1 MNRFIFI
8 FGLVILVFLA
18 SLSLAGIPKMI
29 NYQGML
35 TGLDGTTP
43 VANGNYPILFSI
55 YNTSSGGSSLWSH
68 TYNVSVT
75 NGLFN
80 IILGDSGAPINL
92 PFDTTYWLGIKVG
105 ADLELSP
112 RIQLTSVA
120 YAYRARVADSALVA
134 GAAGGEGGGWVDD
147 GTTVRLKAS
156 SDSVGIGTNDPKF
169 KTDIVI
175 PSGGGTALRLRTDG
189 TASNQETILR
199 FSNTNT
205 SSGDGSYSSYIVG
218 VRTNS
223 PTTGAQALAFG
234 TSSSSVPPTE
244 RMRIDPNGR
253 VGIGT
258 TSPNAKLEVYHTT
271 NGEIARFNNTQTSGW
286 IDFYEG
292 AIVRGYLGFGDDN
305 SLFTDQLGDALALR
319 SQAALQLGSG
329 TGSDLT
335 ILGSGNVGIGT
346 TNPVANLH
354 IYENTNSFVG
364 LYVENPNTG
373 SSSAEGIY
381 FVDENGT
388 LAAIRLYDEGST
400 YPSQMRIF
408 NNRPSGSIHLINTG
422 GSITLENDGRVVCSE
437 LQLTGGSDI
446 AEPFE
451 MKEPNK
457 IEPGM
462 VVVIDPD
469 NPGKLKVSTK
479 AYDRCVAG
487 IVSGAGGIK
496 PGVRMMSDESFE
508 NNHHVALTGRVYAL
522 CDASFGS
529 IEPGD
534 LLTTSPTSGYAMK
547 VTDYQ
552 RAQGAILGKA
562 MTKLDKGQGLVSVLV
577 TLQ

>member
-1 MNRFIFI
+1 MKKYILFL
-8 FGLVILVFLA
+8 GLWVFVILTQT
-18 SLSLAGIPKMI
+18 SLGVIPKLI

-35 TGLDGTTP
+35 TGSDGKTP
-43 VANGNYPILFSI
+43 VPNANYPILFSI

-80 IILGDSGAPINL
+80 VILGDSGASINL

-112 RIQLTSVA
+112 RIRLTSVG
-120 YAYRARVADSALVA
+120 YAYRALIADTATVAVSAPT
-134 GAAGGEGGGWVDD
+134 GGGWTDD
-147 GTTVRLKAS
+147 GTVVRLTTIT
-156 SDSVGIGTNDPKF
+156 DNVGIGTSSPAEKLHVAG
-169 KTDIVI
+169 DIRLNA
-175 PSGGGTALRLRTDG
+175 GGNIAFVDDNTRIYESSDDLLMTADDDLYLKPDG
-189 TASNQETILR
+189 DI
-199 FSNTNT
+199 FI
-205 SSGDGSYSSYIVG
+205 GVDGSESWIRFDQGNQV
-218 VRTNS
+218 
-223 PTTGAQALAFG
+223 
-234 TSSSSVPPTE
+234 
-244 RMRIDPNGR
+244 

-258 TSPNAKLEVYHTT
+258 LSPNAKLEVYHTT
-271 NGEIARFNNTQTSGW
+271 SGEIARFNNTQTSGW

-305 SLFTDQLGDALALR
+305 SLFTDQLGNALALR

-329 TGSDLT
+329 IGSDLT

-346 TNPVANLH
+346 TSPGVKLH
-354 IYENTNSFVG
+354 
-364 LYVENPNTG
+364 VEGGTDVESNDPNTG
-373 SSSAEGIY
+373 YLILGPSTGAHIAMDNNEIMAKGSGTTTSTLY
-381 FVDENGT
+381 FQNDG
-388 LAAIRLYDEGST
+388 G
-400 YPSQMRIF
+400 
-408 NNRPSGSIHLINTG
+408 NTNFG
-422 GSITLENDGRVVCSE
+422 GRVVCSE

-469 NPGKLKVSTK
+469 NPGKLKVSIK